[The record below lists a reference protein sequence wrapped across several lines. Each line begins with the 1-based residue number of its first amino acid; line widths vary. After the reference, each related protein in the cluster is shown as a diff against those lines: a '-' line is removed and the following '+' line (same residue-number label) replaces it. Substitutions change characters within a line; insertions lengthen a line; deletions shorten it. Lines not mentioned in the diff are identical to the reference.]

1 MNRSFRVCAAA
12 AALLAT
18 AIAQEPRLDVRAD
31 ATEVALGERF
41 GITVIR
47 RTAVGDQLG
56 AWDDRWLAPLTL
68 RLRERSTRDVDG
80 RREELSVF
88 DAWAFRTGALE
99 LPVPPARPDDTA
111 LRLLVKS
118 ALPAGDDG
126 RAELPGGLLLPP
138 FPWLAWSLGAL
149 VALAL
154 GFTTRRV
161 LHGRAAREVVVPEPV
176 AAGPSALDRARV
188 RLAVLAERPV
198 EGIAAIDA
206 FWVEASALLREYVE
220 ERFRL
225 RAPEMTTEEFLAS
238 EATARVLG
246 AGQMRALGAFLAE
259 CDMVKFAQAPST
271 AADCVRVIDV
281 LSTFLAE
288 TARVA
293 EGTS

>member
-1 MNRSFRVCAAA
+1 MNRSFRACV
-12 AALLAT
+12 AALVLT
-18 AIAQEPRLDVRAD
+18 AAVVAQEPRLEVRAD
-31 ATEVALGERF
+31 VTAVGFGERF

-47 RTAVGDQLG
+47 RTAVGDPIA

-68 RLRERSTRDVDG
+68 RLRDRNTRDVDG
-80 RREELSVF
+80 RREETSVF
-88 DAWAFRTGALE
+88 DAWAFRAGALE
-99 LPVPPARPDDTA
+99 LPVQPARPEGAA
-111 LRLLVKS
+111 LRLLVNS

-138 FPWLAWSLGAL
+138 FPWLLWTLGAL

-161 LHGRAAREVVVPEPV
+161 LRRRGAGEVVVPEPV
-176 AAGPSALDRARV
+176 ASGPSALDRARA
-188 RLAVLAERPV
+188 RLAALAGRPV
-198 EGIAAIDA
+198 EGVAAIDA

-259 CDMVKFAQAPST
+259 CDMVKFAQAAST
-271 AADCVRVIDV
+271 AGDRVRVLGV
-281 LSTFLAE
+281 LSTFLVE

-293 EGTS
+293 EGAS